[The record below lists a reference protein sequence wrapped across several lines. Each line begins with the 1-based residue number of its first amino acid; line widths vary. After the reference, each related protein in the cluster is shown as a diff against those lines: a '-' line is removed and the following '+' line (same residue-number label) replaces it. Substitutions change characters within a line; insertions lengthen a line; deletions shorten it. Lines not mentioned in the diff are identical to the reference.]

1 MENLFGPRVATRNR
15 LDGWRTLLGR
25 VLEGARNV
33 EGRCGDWDVRE
44 SKRREPVV
52 SERAL
57 RMGCYTGQLAFW
69 KGNRVI
75 GSPAS
80 QKRTYKLA
88 AA

>member
-1 MENLFGPRVATRNR
+1 MEGLFGLRGAARNM

-25 VLEGARNV
+25 VCEGALDAA
-33 EGRCGDWDVRE
+33 GRCGEGDVRE

-57 RMGCYTGQLAFW
+57 RMGCYTGQLACW
-69 KGNRVI
+69 KGNWVI